1 MIMAVVVHAANIQDR
16 DGAKIVLVK
25 LKDWFPRLELIWADG
40 GLSRAV
46 DRLDED
52 VRGLGVGRSSNATSY
67 ISLWCCPSDGSS
79 SEPSAGLADTGD

>member
-40 GLSRAV
+40 GYRGPGAV

-52 VRGLGVGRSSNATSY
+52 VRGLGVGDRQTQRAT
-67 ISLWCCPSDGSS
+67 
-79 SEPSAGLADTGD
+79 